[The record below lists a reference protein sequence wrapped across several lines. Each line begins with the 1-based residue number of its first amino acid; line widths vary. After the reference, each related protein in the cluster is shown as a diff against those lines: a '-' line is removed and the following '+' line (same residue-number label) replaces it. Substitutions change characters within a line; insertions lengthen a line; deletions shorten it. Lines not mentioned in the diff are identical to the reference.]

1 MNFTLR
7 QLEYFLAIAER
18 GSFRRAADQL
28 DVTQPTLTGQIAA
41 LERELALTLF
51 ERTRSGAN
59 LTPSGRELLDH
70 AHRVLEHANGF
81 GAAAERLSGHGMGT
95 YRLGVTP
102 TLGPYLLPHILPGLH
117 RTYSTLR
124 LYVREAT
131 PAELEAG
138 LSSGEYDL
146 ILSTLPIANS
156 SLEVEPLFIEPL
168 QLVVSRDHRLAD
180 KAQIDRTDLHGES
193 VLTLDDNHL
202 YTRQINELC
211 ESLGAATRR
220 DYEGTSLDTLRHMV
234 VMGMGVAFLPALYV
248 RSEINRND
256 YLQVTS
262 IEGASMQ
269 RQHAFAW
276 RQRAP
281 SRGLFRELSA
291 HTRDLIAK
299 KLGKTVTLSKTGT
312 G

>member
-7 QLEYFLAIAER
+7 QLEYFLAIADR

-41 LERELALTLF
+41 LERELEISLF
-51 ERTRSGAN
+51 ERSRSGTT
-59 LTPSGRELLDH
+59 LTPAGRELLDY
-70 AHRVLEHANGF
+70 AQRVLEHAHDLGD
-81 GAAAERLSGHGMGT
+81 AAQRLSGHGVGT

-117 RTYSTLR
+117 RAYTSLQ

-131 PAELEAG
+131 PAELEDG
-138 LSSGEYDL
+138 LSRGEYDL
-146 ILSTLPIANS
+146 ILSTLPINES
-156 SLEVEPLFIEPL
+156 SLEVEPLFLEPL
-168 QLVVSRDHRLAD
+168 QLVVSRDHRLAG
-180 KAQIDRTDLHGES
+180 KKQVDRADLRGES

-211 ESLGAATRR
+211 ERLGAAARR

-234 VMGMGVAFLPALYV
+234 VMGMGVAFLPSLYV
-248 RSEINRND
+248 LSEINRSD
-256 YLQVTS
+256 YLEVTS
-262 IEGASMQ
+262 VAGASMQ

-276 RQRAP
+276 RARSPARA
-281 SRGLFRELSA
+281 LFRELA
-291 HTRDLIAK
+291 NHTKELVDR
-299 KLGKTVTLSKTGT
+299 KLGKTVVIA
-312 G
+312 